1 MSFNFGISTNAIFGE
16 GKLNELH
23 TQINAPMGV
32 VQGKKALVVISNG
45 KSTRTNGS
53 LERLEN
59 ELKQA
64 GVEYVIFD
72 KVGSNPTK
80 PVVEEGGRFAK
91 ENGCDFVVAL
101 GGGSVID
108 AGKAI
113 SLMAA
118 NGGDLWDYV
127 QFGTGKKQWPMQPA
141 LPIVAIPTTAG
152 TGSETDAG
160 GVVTNPETNEKTGV
174 FGMGTMPV
182 LAVIDPELMM
192 SVPAK
197 FKAYQGFDAL
207 FHSTEGFISRQRNEM
222 SKMVASEAIRN
233 VSRNLVTTIREP
245 KNKEAMTKV
254 AFGSYLSGIQMCVG
268 SCTGAHPLE
277 HALSAY
283 HGELPHGA
291 GLIMISKAY
300 YGFFVKKHTCDDRF
314 IEMAQLMGME
324 KADKAEDFITALENL
339 QEACGV
345 ADLKMSD
352 YGINP
357 EEFAAMVRNAHE
369 TLGVNFL
376 NDPCDLSDED
386 CMEIY
391 KESYR

>member
-16 GKLNELH
+16 GRLGELH
-23 TQINAPMGV
+23 TLINAPMGAV
-32 VQGKKALVVISNG
+32 HGKKALVVISNG
-45 KSTRTNGS
+45 KSTRTNGY
-53 LERLEN
+53 LEKLEN

-80 PVVEEGGRFAK
+80 PVAEDGGCVAR
-91 ENGCDFVVAL
+91 ENGCDLIVAL

-108 AGKAI
+108 AAKAI
-113 SLMAA
+113 GLMAA

-127 QFGTGKKQWPMQPA
+127 QFGTGKKQWPMQPS

-160 GVVTNPETNEKTGV
+160 GVITNPDTHEKTGV
-174 FGMGTMPV
+174 FGIGTMPV

-192 SVPAK
+192 SVPAN

-207 FHSTEGFISRQRNEM
+207 FHSTEGFISKKCNEM
-222 SKMVASEAIRN
+222 SRMVASEAIRS
-233 VSRNLVTTIREP
+233 VSRNLEMAIKEP
-245 KNKEAMTKV
+245 ENKDAMSKV

-283 HGELPHGA
+283 HSELPHGA
-291 GLIMISKAY
+291 GLIMISKAF
-300 YGFFVKKHTCDDRF
+300 YGFFVKKHVCDDRF

-324 KADKAEDFITALENL
+324 NADKAEDFITALTDL

-352 YGINP
+352 YGIRP
-357 EEFAAMVRNAHE
+357 EEFEKMVQNARD

-376 NDPCDLSDED
+376 NDPWELSDED